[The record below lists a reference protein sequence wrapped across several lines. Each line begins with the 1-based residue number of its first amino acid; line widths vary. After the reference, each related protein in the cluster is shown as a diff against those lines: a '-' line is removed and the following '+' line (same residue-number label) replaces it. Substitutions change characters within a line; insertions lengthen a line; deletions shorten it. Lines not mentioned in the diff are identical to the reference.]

1 MMRHALQ
8 SGSRDPWAGTI
19 PHEAA
24 GRRGTR
30 LLERLGGAENHDGG
44 APDSSAGPLP
54 LPSAPAETDLPGE
67 MRTQIAGAGHA
78 SVR

>member
-1 MMRHALQ
+1 MMRHAFQ

-30 LLERLGGAENHDGG
+30 LLARVGGAEDHDGG
-44 APDSSAGPLP
+44 ALDSPAGPLP

-67 MRTQIAGAGHA
+67 TWTQTAGAGHA
-78 SVR
+78 SVW